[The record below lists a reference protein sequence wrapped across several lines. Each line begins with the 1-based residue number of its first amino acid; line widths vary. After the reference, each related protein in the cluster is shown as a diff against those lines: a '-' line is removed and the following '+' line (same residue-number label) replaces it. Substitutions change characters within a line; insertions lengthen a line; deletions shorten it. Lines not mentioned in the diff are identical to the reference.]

1 VAHLTW
7 QCTDLER
14 TVRFLSELFGW
25 SSTPQGDAY
34 FVSATPSG
42 AWVGVTKVDAIRH
55 GNAFVPH
62 VSVADLAE
70 VVAKA
75 RELGAVIVEE
85 EGHITAV
92 GRYADIEDPDGS
104 LFTVIEFAGAGA

>member
-1 VAHLTW
+1 MAHLTW

-75 RELGAVIVEE
+75 RELGPSSWKRKGISRPSVAMRTSRIR
-85 EGHITAV
+85 TAAFS
-92 GRYADIEDPDGS
+92 R
-104 LFTVIEFAGAGA
+104 